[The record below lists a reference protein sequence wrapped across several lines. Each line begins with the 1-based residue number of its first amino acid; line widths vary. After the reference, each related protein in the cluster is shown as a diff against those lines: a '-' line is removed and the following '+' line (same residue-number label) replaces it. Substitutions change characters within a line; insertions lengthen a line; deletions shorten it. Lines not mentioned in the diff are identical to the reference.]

1 MKIML
6 RQITF
11 LLVIALLFT
20 QACVPP
26 SHITTVSCDVA
37 DLIDAI
43 DDANADAILDTLEL
57 DPGCIYTLT
66 EVNTT
71 VTSTFGGSTFDYG
84 DVGLPPIATPITIN
98 GHNATITRAVEAI
111 DFRIFHILD
120 TGDLTLNDLIITNG
134 FADPTRPDGTGS
146 GLPGSGG
153 AIYNDGAPLVVNRS
167 TLQSNRAG
175 YNGGAIYDSYPAAT
189 RVIDST
195 IRDNSA
201 PLGGGIFEDQTRLL
215 TVEGSTITNNTASTE
230 GGGINV
236 GYGSELVI
244 RGSVISFNHSARR
257 GGGIF
262 KDGGADR
269 LPTTISGSTFEGN
282 TADWGGGAI
291 FIWRT
296 PLSIGNSQFLENQA
310 GEYGGALGFQSSS
323 TDMVLIR
330 STTFEGNTAGLDG
343 GAIHFSGELMNLA
356 YDTFQNNTAQNGG
369 AIHNAEAT
377 LPHYISR
384 ADTTMNINH
393 STLQDNT
400 ASADGGGIYN
410 GGTLTVSETV
420 IAGNESAAL
429 GGGIHNLG
437 EITVQDSTFK
447 GNKTGFDGGGLNTY
461 RKATVT
467 GSTFENNSSKRG
479 GGLASVGGE
488 TTLTNNTFSRNFAS
502 ERGGG
507 IFNMGPVIGD
517 PGPGGGLYASFITVA
532 YNKASAGGG
541 VAASGGVM
549 KIKNSIV
556 ALSTSGG
563 DCAGAG
569 GDLSGAG
576 ENLDTDGTCPGF
588 TLKDDP
594 RLDALANNGGP
605 TQTHALKIDS
615 PAIDAAPDCTTI
627 GGAAVPV
634 DQRGQ
639 TRPIGPFCDLGAYEF
654 DQALPPASAKTPT
667 TTPTPEKAHVTAI
680 QNANCRYGP
689 GTAYDIA
696 DTLFAGQ
703 TAPIM
708 GRNEQGTWWQI
719 QGPTFGSLCWVSKV
733 TVEVSGAIDV
743 VPVIVAPPPPTLTPE
758 PRERPKPQGC
768 YTYDNRKNKVCTV
781 PCPPNAQPGG
791 ACTP

>member
-26 SHITTVSCDVA
+26 SHTTTVSCDVV

-71 VTSTFGGSTFDYG
+71 VTSMFGGSTFDYG

-98 GHNATITRAVEAI
+98 GHNATITRAVEAP

-120 TGDLTLNDLIITNG
+120 TGNLTLNDLTITNG
-134 FADPTRPDGTGS
+134 FANRPGS
-146 GLPGSGG
+146 GYPSSGG

-175 YNGGAIYDSYPAAT
+175 FNGGAIYDLYPATT

-201 PLGGGIFEDQTRLL
+201 PHGGGIFEDQSISL
-215 TVEGSTITNNTASTE
+215 TVEGSNILYNNAETE
-230 GGGINV
+230 GGGINAL
-236 GYGSELVI
+236 YGTELVI

-262 KDGGADR
+262 KDKSSAHG
-269 LPTTISGSTFEGN
+269 PTTITGSTFEGN

-296 PLSIGNSQFLENQA
+296 PLSIGGSTFRQNQA

-323 TDMVLIR
+323 TEAVLIR

-343 GAIHFSGELMNLA
+343 GAIHFSGELMTLA

-377 LPHYISR
+377 LPTYISR
-384 ADTTMNINH
+384 ADTKMNINH
-393 STLQDNT
+393 STIQDNT
-400 ASADGGGIYN
+400 ASTDGGGIYN
-410 GGTLTVSETV
+410 GGTMTVDGSL
-420 IAGNESAAL
+420 IAGNKSTSL

-437 EITVQDSTFK
+437 MITVTDSTFK
-447 GNKTGFDGGGLNTY
+447 SNDAGFDGGGLSTY
-461 RKATVT
+461 SAAMVT
-467 GSTFENNSSKRG
+467 RSTFVGNFSKRG
-479 GGLASVGGE
+479 GGLASVGGQ
-488 TTLTNNTFSRNFAS
+488 TVLINDTFSKNSAS

-507 IFNMGPVIGD
+507 IFNMGPGISDLESSGSMN
-517 PGPGGGLYASFITVA
+517 ASFITVA
-532 YNKASAGGG
+532 YNRAPAGGG
-541 VAASGGVM
+541 VATSGGVM
-549 KIKNSIV
+549 KIKNSII

-563 DCAGAG
+563 DCSTAG
-569 GDLSGAG
+569 GDFSAVA
-576 ENLDTDGTCPGF
+576 ENLDSDGTCPGF
-588 TLKDDP
+588 TIKDDP
-594 RLDALANNGGP
+594 LLDALADNGGP
-605 TQTHALKIDS
+605 TQTHALKVDS
-615 PAIDAAPDCTTI
+615 PAINAAPDCTTVVGI
-627 GGAAVPV
+627 AISV
-634 DQRGQ
+634 DQRSH
-639 TRPIGPFCDLGAYEF
+639 TRPVGPFCDLGAYEH
-654 DQALPPASAKTPT
+654 DQALPAPEPKEPEITIT
-667 TTPTPEKAHVTAI
+667 LTPEQPKATAI

-696 DTLFAGQ
+696 DTLFAGD
-703 TAPIM
+703 TAPIV
-708 GRNEQGTWWQI
+708 GRNEQNTWWQI
-719 QGPTFGSLCWVSKV
+719 KGPTFGSLCWVSKV
-733 TVEVSGAIDV
+733 TVEVSGSMEG
-743 VPVIVAPPPPTLTPE
+743 VPIGAAPPPPTLTPE
-758 PRERPKPQGC
+758 PREKPKPQGC
-768 YTYDNRKNKVCTV
+768 YTYDKRKNKVCTV